1 MGWSIG
7 NILLDFTGGVL
18 SMLQMFLIGYN
29 NDDWDSIFGD
39 FTKFGLGLISVLFDV
54 VFIVQH
60 YWLYRGNSPHE
71 ELTEEGRL
79 DEDDRRTPSPTP
91 PAEDIAY

>member
-1 MGWSIG
+1 VGWSIG
-7 NILLDFTGGVL
+7 NILLDFTGGML

-54 VFIVQH
+54 LFIVQH
-60 YWLYRGNSPHE
+60 YWLYRGNAPHE
-71 ELTEEGRL
+71 ELGDDG
-79 DEDDRRTPSPTP
+79 DEDRRSPSPAP
-91 PAEDIAY
+91 PPEEIVY